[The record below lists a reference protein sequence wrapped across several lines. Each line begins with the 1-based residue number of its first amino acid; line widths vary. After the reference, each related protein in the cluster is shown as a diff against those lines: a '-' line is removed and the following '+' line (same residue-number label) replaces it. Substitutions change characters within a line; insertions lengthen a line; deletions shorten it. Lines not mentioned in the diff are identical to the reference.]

1 MYSYYKYTDIDAS
14 TILYELDQIHYCLRA
29 IYITPSIILNTA
41 FINEQSN
48 FFLPEGCFEEH
59 LEELSLITKEEFLSF
74 WSISTSQY
82 LDAWNRLKTKFQIN
96 QCIDSE
102 IVCFY
107 PQGVIVQYSEIF
119 FGLVNYKDCEFI
131 LGSENMYPQQ
141 KIKLYVQNFDDQ
153 NLWINF
159 SINAQDQ
166 HV

>member
-1 MYSYYKYTDIDAS
+1 MHSYYKYTDTDG
-14 TILYELDQIHYCLRA
+14 TIVLYELDQEYYCIRA
-29 IYITPSIILNTA
+29 ICVTSSIILNTA
-41 FINEQSN
+41 FINETSS
-48 FFLPEGCFEEH
+48 FFLPEGSFSEQ
-59 LEELSLITKEEFLSF
+59 LKELSVTTKDEFLNF

-82 LDAWNRLKTKFQIN
+82 LDAWNHLKTKFQIN

-131 LGSENMYPQQ
+131 LGSENIYPQQ
-141 KIKLYVQNFDDQ
+141 KIKLYVQNFDDE